1 MALNRTEQQPAL
13 AGPIQEEA
21 LDVEEE
27 ADEYDATPEDFS
39 NGGDRRRSLT
49 EDEKIINARFVE
61 EALQAER
68 DISLFPVGSH
78 RYLEELAAL

>member
-27 ADEYDATPEDFS
+27 ADEYDATPEDVS

-49 EDEKIINARFVE
+49 EDEKIINARLVE

-68 DISLFPVGSH
+68 DISLFPVGSP

>member
-1 MALNRTEQQPAL
+1 M
-13 AGPIQEEA
+13 
-21 LDVEEE
+21 EEE
-27 ADEYDATPEDFS
+27 ADEYDATPEDVS

>member
-1 MALNRTEQQPAL
+1 M
-13 AGPIQEEA
+13 
-21 LDVEEE
+21 EEE
-27 ADEYDATPEDFS
+27 ADEYDATPEDVS
-39 NGGDRRRSLT
+39 NGGDRWRSLT

>member
-27 ADEYDATPEDFS
+27 VDEYDATPEDVS